1 MHIPSFSQT
10 ATIGMAFYAIAAVAA
25 PVAQP
30 IPEPGFETGDL
41 IERSPEAA
49 VSNSRRA
56 HRPTGLIPG
65 LLSLLGLIPRH
76 K

>member
-30 IPEPGFETGDL
+30 IAEPGPETGDL
-41 IERSPEAA
+41 VE
-49 VSNSRRA
+49 VSLKLSY
-56 HRPTGLIPG
+56 
-65 LLSLLGLIPRH
+65 SLLFRRILTLR
-76 K
+76 

>member
-30 IPEPGFETGDL
+30 IAEPGFETGDL
-41 IERSPEAA
+41 IERAPEAA
-49 VSNSRRA
+49 SHS
-56 HRPTGLIPG
+56 PLTLIALP
-65 LLSLLGLIPRH
+65 SWPH
-76 K
+76 FPS